1 MKLFKSSES
10 LACAI
15 SRRAFLVESAV
26 LASACSGGG
35 GESIAP
41 DGPPAAMTGANWM
54 SFMQVTIGNRR
65 LTDIVIPGTH
75 DSGTYGI
82 TSSSPIAND
91 GKGIDSINAW
101 VADKKNNTWYGP
113 ILDSFGVFDKI
124 MAEAAVVTSWWAKVQ
139 QNNFAAQL
147 QYGVRYF
154 DLRVQQWDATSFY
167 CVHSLRGADFAEL
180 LAAVKTFYAQAG
192 SGSEVLI
199 LDIQHTFQMN
209 HETFVTVLKQTLVD
223 ASGNSLLIPRGSNLN
238 LQSIWTT
245 KQRILVF
252 YDDDATVTKHPE
264 LWHSSSSASAPQI
277 HSPWP
282 NTHDSTFLYNFLGGQ
297 LDDVTDLNR
306 KGGEFVVMQSLATEG
321 FVNVALSIEAHLFNL
336 MTDIAIIGKILKRLG
351 FDHVAP
357 MNFFQFNFGGTDLT
371 SWLNSKSQRNQA
383 AHRANILI
391 IDDYSNF
398 NYSKS
403 DGTQGGYLD
412 LIYELNTSRAAPSP
426 QGPYHAVLKS
436 QTANFTANHYQTYPV
451 EFHFINTGQVAWD
464 PAVVHLGT
472 ARPYDRT
479 THLYTNDGSWQSQF
493 RILMQNTT
501 AVQPGQEAVFKFN
514 VTPDDYYS
522 SSFQSFELVADA
534 AYQGF
539 PAQHFGDYY
548 GNAAIYIQT
557 DVLRYASALKSH
569 SGNTTIAQ
577 FDTTTL
583 TATFTN
589 TGNMPWFPDVVFL
602 GIPYPYWF
610 ATYYTPK
617 GNWETNHL
625 IRMQNT
631 AAVMPGQDAIFSF
644 GATANIEASGGG
656 GAFPFQLVATKAAGL
671 MPPQSFGSQGN
682 VGISID
688 INYVQTPGNLAAVLV
703 SKSPDCTI
711 QRGQSAQLSFV
722 FKNTG
727 KISWYPDL
735 MLLATLD
742 GNASPMYTS
751 TDGSWF
757 EDNKIPMQNTA
768 PVGPGES
775 ASFVF
780 TATPNGSAVTGNQS
794 FELNITYP
802 FVDVWTCGAGGQ
814 GTIHVTVTG

>member
-351 FDHVAP
+351 FDHV
-357 MNFFQFNFGGTDLT
+357 
-371 SWLNSKSQRNQA
+371 
-383 AHRANILI
+383 
-391 IDDYSNF
+391 
-398 NYSKS
+398 
-403 DGTQGGYLD
+403 
-412 LIYELNTSRAAPSP
+412 
-426 QGPYHAVLKS
+426 
-436 QTANFTANHYQTYPV
+436 
-451 EFHFINTGQVAWD
+451 
-464 PAVVHLGT
+464 
-472 ARPYDRT
+472 
-479 THLYTNDGSWQSQF
+479 
-493 RILMQNTT
+493 
-501 AVQPGQEAVFKFN
+501 
-514 VTPDDYYS
+514 
-522 SSFQSFELVADA
+522 
-534 AYQGF
+534 
-539 PAQHFGDYY
+539 
-548 GNAAIYIQT
+548 
-557 DVLRYASALKSH
+557 
-569 SGNTTIAQ
+569 
-577 FDTTTL
+577 
-583 TATFTN
+583 
-589 TGNMPWFPDVVFL
+589 
-602 GIPYPYWF
+602 
-610 ATYYTPK
+610 
-617 GNWETNHL
+617 
-625 IRMQNT
+625 
-631 AAVMPGQDAIFSF
+631 
-644 GATANIEASGGG
+644 
-656 GAFPFQLVATKAAGL
+656 
-671 MPPQSFGSQGN
+671 PP
-682 VGISID
+682 
-688 INYVQTPGNLAAVLV
+688 
-703 SKSPDCTI
+703 
-711 QRGQSAQLSFV
+711 
-722 FKNTG
+722 
-727 KISWYPDL
+727 
-735 MLLATLD
+735 
-742 GNASPMYTS
+742 
-751 TDGSWF
+751 
-757 EDNKIPMQNTA
+757 
-768 PVGPGES
+768 
-775 ASFVF
+775 
-780 TATPNGSAVTGNQS
+780 
-794 FELNITYP
+794 
-802 FVDVWTCGAGGQ
+802 
-814 GTIHVTVTG
+814 